1 MTTERVVK
9 ILKFYNTIPSE
20 IVLRRNRINELE
32 DRYDTLGTVNMDG
45 MPRSGAIGDQT
56 GNAVIRLDANH
67 ESALSE
73 IKGLEDEIFRLQN
86 LEQYIF
92 CSLKQLPYHP
102 KMVVYR
108 MYIDGWNL
116 IKIAYNLHYSERQCR
131 RFKSEAL
138 NLLSIQFERCPLMSG
153 FPM

>member
-1 MTTERVVK
+1 MTAEKTIK
-9 ILKFYNTIPSE
+9 ILKFWRTIPSE
-20 IVLRRNRINELE
+20 IRLRQNRIYELE
-32 DRYDTLGTVNMDG
+32 DRYNTLGTVDMDG
-45 MPRSGAIGDQT
+45 MPRSGVIGDQT
-56 GNAVIRLDANH
+56 SNAVIRLDTHH

-73 IKGLEDEIFRLQN
+73 IKELEYEISRLQD

-92 CSLKQLPYHP
+92 RALKHLPYHP

-108 MYIDGWNL
+108 MYVDGWSL
-116 IKIAYNLHYSERQCR
+116 VKIAYNLHYSERQCR

-138 NLLSIQFERCPLMSG
+138 DLLSLQFERCPLMSG